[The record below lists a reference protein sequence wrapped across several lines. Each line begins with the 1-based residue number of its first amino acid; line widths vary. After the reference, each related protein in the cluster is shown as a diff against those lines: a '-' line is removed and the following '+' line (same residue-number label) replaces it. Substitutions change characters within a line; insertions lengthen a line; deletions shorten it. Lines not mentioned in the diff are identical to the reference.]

1 MVSFRNM
8 FERLLSTLFAL
19 SYEQIFLLSIGN
31 IAAFAFVFLVLSYIP
46 FFHMPGI
53 SGTSFV
59 ERIIVLWHYSTS
71 LASNTGVGD
80 VGTALI
86 YKVLASFEMIIGIFL
101 FAFVITKF
109 TSRHTERVLQ
119 ATYEMGLEATYRDVY
134 EQLYISR
141 KKLNAVIE
149 RSTAAGILEGET
161 ALLFRLVC
169 LEISAALMAAPQ
181 LLFTLSV
188 DSELDRDRQ
197 EIITA
202 VIRRTLHRLSHTVH
216 VLETLP
222 QGAWRTEETVR
233 YVHRALNS
241 YTMFYERVAPELA
254 AKNPQCTS
262 YLDSALDIVTELEQS
277 VRV

>member
-1 MVSFRNM
+1 MLLSYAMVAFKNM
-8 FERLLSTLFAL
+8 FERVFSKLFAL

-53 SGTSFV
+53 SGTSLG

-141 KKLNAVIE
+141 KKLDAVIK
-149 RSTAAGILEGET
+149 RSTAAGSLEGEN

-181 LLFTLSV
+181 LLFTLSA

-202 VIRRTLHRLSHTVH
+202 VIRRTLHRLSQTVH
-216 VLETLP
+216 VLDALP
-222 QGAWRTEETVR
+222 HGVWNTEDTVR
-233 YVHRALNS
+233 YLHRALTS
-241 YTMFYERVAPELA
+241 YTVFYNRVAPALEA
-254 AKNPQCTS
+254 QNPQCIS
-262 YLDSALDIVTELEQS
+262 YLDT
-277 VRV
+277 